1 MAEISEWSDLMEE
14 KMWCHKCKV
23 EGEHYVGK
31 NEECN
36 WCGATEEKEK
46 AVIDNIGF
54 FHSSIVETINRY
66 D

>member
-1 MAEISEWSDLMEE
+1 MEE